1 MFFINLEVKHGMNGQ
16 PLACLIRDEIAVSQT
31 KLKSDT
37 VRFQRHHESK
47 SFQHLP
53 VSFQNPSHVGLSQDK
68 VLQNPRASSE
78 VQNLIFSSLDLPK
91 KMSHTVLYIHVYS
104 ILGQSGTNRKKNA
117 FNQATAPAPRVHDA
131 APLAPRLDG
140 CRPGPAASRSDAGRG
155 PG

>member
-1 MFFINLEVKHGMNGQ
+1 MFFINLEVKHGMNGK
-16 PLACLIRDEIAVSQT
+16 PLACLIRDEIAVSQI

-53 VSFQNPSHVGLSQDK
+53 VSFQNPSHVGLSEDK
-68 VLQNPRASSE
+68 VLQNPGASSE
-78 VQNLIFSSLDLPK
+78 VQNLIFSSLELQK
-91 KMSHTVLYIHVYS
+91 TNGSYCIFCTFLYWDKP
-104 ILGQSGTNRKKNA
+104 KKNA
-117 FNQATAPAPRVHDA
+117 FNQATAPAPRVHVDA
-131 APLAPRLDG
+131 APLAPTRLARHG

>member
-1 MFFINLEVKHGMNGQ
+1 MNGQ

-91 KMSHTVLYIHVYS
+91 KNESYCIVYS
-104 ILGQSGTNRKKNA
+104 CIFYTGTVWDKPKKNA